1 MEGAEEVQ
9 TCPVSGPPGPTAP
22 PVGPLVCCL
31 ALKDTCL
38 GGRVVSLAPQFG
50 GSIVP

>member
-1 MEGAEEVQ
+1 MEGGEEVQ
-9 TCPVSGPPGPTAP
+9 TWPVSGPPGPTALP
-22 PVGPLVCCL
+22 LGPLLCCL

-50 GSIVP
+50 GNIVP